1 MKIIK
6 QFSKNKENK
15 EENAK
20 SLKGRTKKTY
30 IYKALIKH

>member
-15 EENAK
+15 EGNTK
-20 SLKGRTKKTY
+20 SLKGRTKN
-30 IYKALIKH
+30 IYL